1 MDANDIQPGIIITG
15 PFWPEP
21 VEVKKSE
28 ILEQDIQIIGV
39 RIPSGVYVSQ
49 VLSFDQL
56 DNVTLKTIT
65 CDFSSDSWKIF
76 LALEAMR
83 YNFASLYDPLL
94 AMNTSKID
102 PLPHQIEA
110 VYGVVLKFPRIRYLL
125 AHDPGA
131 GKTIMTG
138 LIIKEL
144 KLRNL
149 ANRFLIV
156 APGHLKFQWQR
167 ELKEKFEEN
176 FSQVSRGTLND
187 NFGENVWRKE
197 KQIITSMDFAKQDD
211 ILPTLAS
218 ADFDMIIVDEAHKM
232 AAYKYNESIT
242 KTGRY
247 KLGEVLSKTSEH
259 LLFLTATPHKGDTEN
274 FRLFLDLLQP
284 GFFATNE
291 TLEESIEQNENT
303 LFLRRMKEDMKD
315 FEGKPLF
322 LPRNVETTAYKLS
335 DSEKELYNQLTMYV
349 KDQFGKAL
357 TTPEN
362 RRYIGFALTVLQRRL
377 ASSSYALRKSLQR

>member
-28 ILEQDIQIIGV
+28 IKDYGIDIVGV
-39 RIPSGVYVSQ
+39 TITSGQYVGQ
-49 VLSFDQL
+49 VLSFEQL
-56 DNVTLKTIT
+56 DDITLKSIT

-83 YNFASLYDPLL
+83 YKFASLYDPIL
-94 AMNTSKID
+94 AMNTSKIE

-131 GKTIMTG
+131 GKTIMAG

-167 ELKEKFEEN
+167 ELKYKFQEN
-176 FSQVSRGTLND
+176 FSLV
-187 NFGENVWRKE
+187 
-197 KQIITSMDFAKQDD
+197 
-211 ILPTLAS
+211 
-218 ADFDMIIVDEAHKM
+218 
-232 AAYKYNESIT
+232 
-242 KTGRY
+242 
-247 KLGEVLSKTSEH
+247 
-259 LLFLTATPHKGDTEN
+259 
-274 FRLFLDLLQP
+274 
-284 GFFATNE
+284 
-291 TLEESIEQNENT
+291 
-303 LFLRRMKEDMKD
+303 
-315 FEGKPLF
+315 
-322 LPRNVETTAYKLS
+322 
-335 DSEKELYNQLTMYV
+335 
-349 KDQFGKAL
+349 
-357 TTPEN
+357 
-362 RRYIGFALTVLQRRL
+362 
-377 ASSSYALRKSLQR
+377 

>member
-1 MDANDIQPGIIITG
+1 MDANDIQPGVVITG

-28 ILEQDIQIIGV
+28 IKDYGIDIVGV
-39 RIPSGVYVSQ
+39 TITSGQYVGQ
-49 VLSFDQL
+49 VLSFEQL
-56 DNVTLKTIT
+56 DDITLKSIT

-76 LALEAMR
+76 LALEAIR
-83 YNFASLYDPLL
+83 YKFADKYDPLL
-94 AMNTSKID
+94 AMNTSKIE

-131 GKTIMTG
+131 GKTIMAG

-176 FSQVSRGTLND
+176 FSLVSREVLDANYAD
-187 NFGENVWRKE
+187 NVWRKE
-197 KQIITSMDFAKQDD
+197 KQLITSMDFAKQDD
-211 ILPTLAS
+211 VLPTLAS

-247 KLGEVLSKTSEH
+247 KLGEVFYYLS
-259 LLFLTATPHKGDTEN
+259 
-274 FRLFLDLLQP
+274 
-284 GFFATNE
+284 
-291 TLEESIEQNENT
+291 
-303 LFLRRMKEDMKD
+303 
-315 FEGKPLF
+315 FE
-322 LPRNVETTAYKLS
+322 A
-335 DSEKELYNQLTMYV
+335 
-349 KDQFGKAL
+349 
-357 TTPEN
+357 
-362 RRYIGFALTVLQRRL
+362 
-377 ASSSYALRKSLQR
+377 